1 MAKIGK
7 LVSKQKDTFSKIRP
21 YNDDEL
27 SAAINRMLT
36 STGFIGSLINFL
48 PEIPLNVLI
57 RKIRKT
63 KTCFDFQK
71 DVFSKIILTF
81 QERSIDNFTVSGYD
95 KLDKGK
101 AYLFVA
107 NHRDIIMDS
116 ALLQIYLLSMG
127 VKPCLSGIGDNL
139 ISTQIFTDVAKVCNM
154 FTIIRSGTAR
164 EIVTNS
170 ELVSNYIRHNICNEK
185 KNIWIAQRNGRTKD
199 GMDKTQASVLKML
212 CMSNRK
218 EDVFTSIKALNI
230 VPLTISYEFE
240 PCDQLKAR
248 ELVLTEKNKKYTKT
262 QGEDYRSMRDGIFA
276 YKGRVHLAFGEPI
289 NNAIDESIAF
299 QSDNEKY
306 QYLCSL
312 IDKQMYKNYRLWP
325 NNHIAYD
332 MLHNVEQFQNYY
344 SEFSKRDFIKHLR
357 EQANVEDISYIKM
370 RQYLLQIYANPVKSL
385 MENKK

>member
-1 MAKIGK
+1 MTKGK
-7 LVSKQKDTFSKIRP
+7 STNKQKDPFLEIRP
-21 YNDDEL
+21 YNDEEL
-27 SAAINRMLT
+27 SLAVERMLT

-95 KLDKGK
+95 KLDRNK

-116 ALLQIYLLSMG
+116 ALLQIYLFSLG
-127 VKPCLSGIGDNL
+127 IPPCLSGIGDNL

-154 FTIIRSGTAR
+154 FTIMRSGTAR
-164 EIVTNS
+164 EMVTNS
-170 ELVSNYIRHNICNEK
+170 QLVSNYIRHNLCRENK
-185 KNIWIAQRNGRTKD
+185 SVWLAQRNGRTKD
-199 GMDKTQASVLKML
+199 GIDKTQASVLKML
-212 CMSNRK
+212 CMSNRE

-248 ELVLTEKNKKYTKT
+248 ELVLTEKNKKYTKKD
-262 QGEDYRSMRDGIFA
+262 GEDYRSMRDGIFA

-289 NNAIDESIAF
+289 NDSIDERLVF

-332 MLHNVEQFQNYY
+332 LLYNVEHFQNYY

-357 EQANVEDISYIKM
+357 KQANVEDISYVKM
-370 RQYLLQIYANPVKSL
+370 RLYLLQIYANPVKSF
-385 MENKK
+385 MESRK

>member
-1 MAKIGK
+1 MAK
-7 LVSKQKDTFSKIRP
+7 SKSAGRQKDVFSKIRP
-21 YNDDEL
+21 YNDEEL
-27 SAAINRMLT
+27 PLAIERMLT

-57 RKIRKT
+57 RKIRRT
-63 KTCFDFQK
+63 RTCFDFQK
-71 DVFSKIILTF
+71 DIFSKIILTF
-81 QERSIDNFTVSGYD
+81 QERSIDSFTVSGYSNLEKD
-95 KLDKGK
+95 K
-101 AYLFVA
+101 ACLFVA

-127 VKPCLSGIGDNL
+127 VPPCLSGIGDNL
-139 ISTQIFTDVAKVCNM
+139 LSSQIFTDVAKVCNM
-154 FTIIRSGTAR
+154 FTIMRSGTAR
-164 EIVTNS
+164 EMVAGS
-170 ELVSNYIRHNICNEK
+170 KLVSDYIRHNICEAGK
-185 KNIWIAQRNGRTKD
+185 SVWIAQRNGRTKN
-199 GMDKTQASVLKML
+199 GIDKTQPSVLKML
-212 CMSNRK
+212 CMSKRD
-218 EDVFTSIKALNI
+218 EDVFTAIKALNI

-248 ELVLTEKNKKYTKT
+248 ELALTEKNKKYTKM

-276 YKGRVHLAFGEPI
+276 GKGRVHLAFGEPI
-289 NNAIDESIAF
+289 NNLMDENIDF

-312 IDKQMYKNYRLWP
+312 IDEQMCKNYRLWP

-357 EQANVEDISYIKM
+357 EQANVEDISYVKM
-370 RQYLLQIYANPVKSL
+370 RMYLLQIYANPVKSF
-385 MENKK
+385 MESKK

>member
-1 MAKIGK
+1 MTKSNLIGK
-7 LVSKQKDTFSKIRP
+7 QKEPFLEIRP
-21 YNDDEL
+21 YNDEEL

-71 DVFSKIILTF
+71 DVFAKIILTF
-81 QERSIDNFTVSGYD
+81 QERSIDSFTVSGYND
-95 KLDKGK
+95 LDKSK

-116 ALLQIYLLSMG
+116 ALLQVYLLSFG
-127 VKPCLSGIGDNL
+127 IKPCLSGIGDNL
-139 ISTQIFTDVAKVCNM
+139 LSSQIFTDVAKVCNM

-164 EIVTNS
+164 EMVTNS
-170 ELVSNYIRHNICNEK
+170 ELVSNFIRHNLCHENK
-185 KNIWIAQRNGRTKD
+185 SVWIAQRNGRTKD
-199 GMDKTQASVLKML
+199 GIDRTQPSVLKML
-212 CMSNRK
+212 CMSNRE

-248 ELVLTEKNKKYTKT
+248 ELVLSEKNKKYIKKE
-262 QGEDYRSMRDGIFA
+262 GEDYRSMRDGIFA

-289 NNAIDESIAF
+289 NNTIDESIDF

-306 QYLCSL
+306 QYLGSL

-332 MLHNVEQFQNYY
+332 ILHNVEQFQNYY
-344 SEFSKRDFIKHLR
+344 SEFSKRDFIKHIR
-357 EQANVEDISYIKM
+357 KQANLEDISYVKM
-370 RQYLLQIYANPVKSL
+370 RQYLLQIYANPVKSF
-385 MENKK
+385 MESKK